1 MNNDFHKED
10 YDEKEDNTDPII
22 GKVFFSKYKATNRSN
37 NNDLFKRTKYPF
49 Y

>member
-22 GKVFFSKYKATNRSN
+22 GKVFFFLNIKLQKN
-37 NNDLFKRTKYPF
+37 
-49 Y
+49 